1 MLRKKKFSKANYKKF
16 IQLFCDSFARTLK
29 MVCRMRL
36 EIIRY
41 TDIGNMSGML
51 QPNSSGMEQFGQTTI
66 DDFRPSISPVIPDVS
81 VIL

>member
-1 MLRKKKFSKANYKKF
+1 
-16 IQLFCDSFARTLK
+16 
-29 MVCRMRL
+29 
-36 EIIRY
+36 
-41 TDIGNMSGML
+41 MSGML